1 MLLTSVTAL
10 LVAFL
15 FFTYYDSN
23 QYKKIKIE
31 KTSILGK
38 SMALNL
44 NAALLFSDSLA
55 ALQTIQTLKVD
66 QHITRAGVF
75 TKNQVLFT
83 DVVFNPEDE
92 VPFSYPNYIDTAF
105 FLDNNY
111 LIVVTPIRAE
121 MEENKIIGSFYII
134 TDNKDLWQRKRNLVF
149 MFFVIFFIS
158 SIAVY
163 IVASILQKTVSAP
176 LIQLSDT
183 MKEITESNSFDF
195 SFSEDRQDE
204 IGSLM
209 QSFEKLL
216 ENIRKTNKDLILS
229 KEQALKLLKIKEAF
243 LANMSHEIRTP
254 MNGILGMAQLLA
266 DTPLK
271 TEQKKYLDHIT
282 NSANNLLVII
292 NDILDYSKIESGKLE
307 IESAG
312 FDLWK
317 LIDNLRQVLIIKSKE
332 QKINLI
338 FEIDEDTPQYILGDQ
353 VRLNQ
358 VLTNLLG
365 NAIKFTK
372 KGFVKLK
379 LKPIREKNDMVMIH
393 FQIEDTGIGIPKEKQ
408 ELVFQSFTQASG
420 STTREF
426 GGTGLGL
433 AISNQ
438 LVNLMGGNIQ
448 LESEPGKGS
457 IFSFNLNFKKH
468 QAIQKEEKPKEK
480 INFEG
485 YKILLAED
493 NQTNQIIAKRVLE
506 KVGVTVV
513 IADNGQKAI
522 EALEK
527 EKFDLLLLD
536 LHMPIMG
543 GYETTKEIRNS
554 TKEYSKIPIVALTAA
569 ALKGE
574 KEKCIQIGMDDYITK
589 PFVVEKL
596 LKVLSKFLKPKAK
609 TKQLKI
615 LLVEDNKVNQILTKK
630 ILEKLY
636 FKVYIANNGEEAT
649 KMACEEKY
657 DLILMDLHMPIM
669 NGIDATK
676 NIRKNESCLSKK
688 APIIALTGAAL
699 NNEKTTCIN
708 VGMNDYLT
716 KPVDVKLLE
725 ETIKIYI

>member
-1 MLLTSVTAL
+1 MLLTSITAL

-66 QHITRAGVF
+66 KHITRAGIF
-75 TKNQVLFT
+75 TKDRVLFI
-83 DVVFNPEDE
+83 DLLFNAEDHI
-92 VPFSYPNYIDTAF
+92 PLLSSNYIDTAF

-121 MEENKIIGSFYII
+121 MEESKIIGSFYII

-209 QSFEKLL
+209 QSFETLL

-266 DTPLK
+266 DTSLK

-307 IESAG
+307 IESVG

-332 QKINLI
+332 QKIDLV
-338 FEIDEDTPQYILGDQ
+338 FEIDEETPQYILGDQ

-372 KGFVKLK
+372 KGYVKLRV
-379 LKPIREKNDMVMIH
+379 KPIKEKNDMVMIL
-393 FQIEDTGIGIPKEKQ
+393 FRVEDTGIGIPKEK
-408 ELVFQSFTQASG
+408 EKLVFQSFTQASG

-438 LVNLMGGNIQ
+438 LVNLMGGSIQ
-448 LESEPGKGS
+448 LDSELGKGS

-468 QAIQKEEKPKEK
+468 QAIQKPQKPKK
-480 INFEG
+480 QINFKG

-506 KVGVTVV
+506 KVGVIVT

-522 EALEK
+522 EALKK

-554 TKEYSKIPIVALTAA
+554 KDNYNKIPIVALTAA

-589 PFVVEKL
+589 PFVVDTL
-596 LKVLSKFLKPKAK
+596 LKTLSIFLKPKEK
-609 TKQLKI
+609 EEKLKI
-615 LLVEDNKVNQILTKK
+615 LLVEDNKLNQILTKK
-630 ILEKLY
+630 ILEKLN
-636 FKVYIANNGEEAT
+636 FELTIANNGQEAVE
-649 KMACEEKY
+649 MACIQKY

-676 NIRKNESCLSKK
+676 TIRESKQSLSKSV
-688 APIIALTGAAL
+688 PIIALTGAAL
-699 NNEKTTCIN
+699 NNEKATCME

-716 KPVDVKLLE
+716 KPIDVKLLE